1 MPREKVSG
9 WQPRSIRV
17 DVDDWKALEAEA
29 TRLRKT
35 TKVCMSPSGLARLAI
50 AKYCEELSSGVTQG
64 DALAIYQQH
73 LISAENVVLFPDGR
87 DQAHDD

>member
-17 DVDDWKALEAEA
+17 DADDWKALEAEA
-29 TRLRKT
+29 ARLRKT

-50 AKYCEELSSGVTQG
+50 AKFCENLSSEGPQSTAPIDNDGVVS
-64 DALAIYQQH
+64 LAGWLQ
-73 LISAENVVLFPDGR
+73 R
-87 DQAHDD
+87 DD

>member
-29 TRLRKT
+29 ARLRKT

-50 AKYCEELSSGVTQG
+50 AKFCEELSSEVTHS
-64 DALAIYQQH
+64 DALALYQH
-73 LISAENVVLFPDGR
+73 RLIPAENIVLFPDSR
-87 DQAHDD
+87 DQSHDD